1 MSMEGIMRVRGVV
14 REVNRGSKFK
24 VELCH
29 DDGRPMG
36 HEITATLSG
45 KIRLN
50 FIKIVKGDNVQI
62 EMSAYD
68 LNNGR
73 IIWRYK

>member
-1 MSMEGIMRVRGVV
+1 MSLEGMMRVRGVV

-24 VELCH
+24 VELCRE
-29 DDGRPMG
+29 DGTPIG
-36 HEITATLSG
+36 HEINATLSG

-50 FIKIVKGDNVQI
+50 FIKIVKGDNVEV
-62 EMSAYD
+62 EMSTYD
-68 LNNGR
+68 LENGR